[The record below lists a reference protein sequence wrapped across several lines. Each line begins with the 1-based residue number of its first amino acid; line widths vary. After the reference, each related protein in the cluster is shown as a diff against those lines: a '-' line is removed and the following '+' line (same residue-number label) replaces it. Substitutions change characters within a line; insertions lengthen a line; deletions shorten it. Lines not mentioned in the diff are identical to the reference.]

1 MASTERRNNN
11 VRNNELSEIKAI
23 FFDLDNTL
31 IPTRTGDAKACREV
45 SLQIFLVVCFFFF
58 WKFSTTNELTATYA
72 FGRRLEM

>member
-45 SLQIFLVVCFFFF
+45 SSQIFLVVCV
-58 WKFSTTNELTATYA
+58 
-72 FGRRLEM
+72 FGNFPLRMS